1 MLHQDTEVDACM
13 RISRLVH
20 LLLAL
25 GLGAT
30 PAFAQEAASPS
41 QPSPTITV
49 DLSTNPASPTSTGE
63 PAAAVPA
70 PAELRDP
77 FWPVGYKPPPPKSK
91 TAKRVE
97 EVAKPVIVEAAPKWD
112 EALKLVNVKG
122 IMKRSGGYMAVIN
135 NQICSEKDTI
145 STVYDGRKYTWRIGS
160 IGERGVS
167 FDKLE
172 SSKQ

>member
-1 MLHQDTEVDACM
+1 M
-13 RISRLVH
+13 RISKLVTV
-20 LLLAL
+20 LWVLC
-25 GLGAT
+25 LGASL
-30 PAFAQEAASPS
+30 AFAQDDASPALPA
-41 QPSPTITV
+41 QATAVDSPA
-49 DLSTNPASPTSTGE
+49 NPTAPTSSVE
-63 PAAAVPA
+63 AVTA

-91 TAKRVE
+91 AAIKVEATAK
-97 EVAKPVIVEAAPKWD
+97 PIIVEAAPKWD

-135 NQICSEKDTI
+135 NQVCSEKDTI

-160 IGERGVS
+160 IGEKGVS

>member
-1 MLHQDTEVDACM
+1 M
-13 RISRLVH
+13 RISKLVP
-20 LLLAL
+20 AL
-25 GLGAT
+25 WVLCLGASL
-30 PAFAQEAASPS
+30 AVAQDDASPALPA
-41 QPSPTITV
+41 PSTAV
-49 DLSTNPASPTSTGE
+49 EAPAD
-63 PAAAVPA
+63 PAA

-77 FWPVGYKPPPPKSK
+77 LWPVGYKPPPPKSK
-91 TAKRVE
+91 MEIKAE
-97 EVAKPVIVEAAPKWD
+97 AVAKPVIVEAAPKWD

-145 STVYDGRKYTWRIGS
+145 SAVYDGRKYTWRIGT